1 MYKNYKSKLEKI
13 FFHHK
18 YHKELNN
25 SCIYIL
31 DKVVKKETPTGQV
44 LVRRNKP
51 VRDDSTK
58 QGPQTEKDHFQSTT
72 SSKKNLDL

>member
-31 DKVVKKETPTGQV
+31 DKVVKKETPTGQPTK
-44 LVRRNKP
+44 RRIIYK
-51 VRDDSTK
+51 
-58 QGPQTEKDHFQSTT
+58 
-72 SSKKNLDL
+72 